1 MSSNQAPSGAL
12 GETEALATELM
23 TKDLLVL
30 ICTYNERENLPVLL
44 EQIFRVVP
52 AADILVVDDG
62 SPDGTGQWVLEQQS
76 SDPRLHCV
84 IRSGKQGLGTA
95 IRLGMKQAIEKG
107 YLWLINLDGDLSH
120 DPTAIAAMLPLRNQ
134 CDLAIGSRYIEGG
147 GMQGCS
153 WRRVFVSRCANIL
166 ARIIVGWKIQDCSS
180 AYRMYRVDLLRRIPL
195 DSIQAK
201 GYGFLEEVLALIL
214 RADGRVVETPIVY
227 TERLQGKSKLSVREA
242 FSTLFALLRIGKIYR
257 GKRT

>member
-1 MSSNQAPSGAL
+1 MISSDDRLDAAGNPEVASQ
-12 GETEALATELM
+12 
-23 TKDLLVL
+23 DLLIL

-44 EQIFRVVP
+44 EQLFQVVP
-52 AADILVVDDG
+52 TANILVVDDG
-62 SPDGTGQWVLEQQS
+62 SPDGTGAWVQEKRTG
-76 SDPRLHCV
+76 DPRLHCL

-95 IRLGMKQAIEKG
+95 IRLGMKHAIEHG
-107 YLWLINLDGDLSH
+107 YRWLINLDGDLSH
-120 DPTAIAAMLPLRNQ
+120 DPSAIAAMLPLRPQ

-166 ARIIVGWKIQDCSS
+166 ARGIVGWKIQDCSS
-180 AYRMYRVDLLRRIPL
+180 AYRMYRVDLLQRIPL

-227 TERLQGKSKLSVREA
+227 TERRQGKSKLSIREA
-242 FSTLFALLRIGKIYR
+242 LSTLFALLRIGKIYR
-257 GKRT
+257 RSRN